1 MNFTIILKEF
11 SFDSWPK
18 VVLMSLGLVTYIY
31 FILSAILEPIK
42 PLRQLSE
49 EELNDHE
56 FKKIIICAQE

>member
-56 FKKIIICAQE
+56 FKKIIICEKE